1 MSEGN
6 LPYPHARW
14 KEAELL
20 CWTQQA
26 LSPPGVTRL
35 SSFKILCFK
44 PPFPW
49 KMNNVLIGQ
58 NMGRKH
64 EQGCGREQ
72 DGRSWATLVRI
83 KHEDVYDISSTFSLK
98 KSYKLWHEAT

>member
-1 MSEGN
+1 
-6 LPYPHARW
+6 
-14 KEAELL
+14 
-20 CWTQQA
+20 
-26 LSPPGVTRL
+26 
-35 SSFKILCFK
+35 
-44 PPFPW
+44 
-49 KMNNVLIGQ
+49 
-58 NMGRKH
+58 MGRKH